1 MAERTIKTYSYDHE
15 RDGRPPAHFAVEDIR
30 LDIHCSATRDAVSD
44 RYKIYWIM
52 DGKGTYQIDFNTF
65 EIDGAGVFCLSPGQ
79 VFMVQAEQVKSACV
93 LSFDPE
99 FYCVETHGK
108 EIACNGLLFN
118 NVHRATAV
126 SLTPEQS
133 STIGQWVTSITDELD
148 NKGNAHRDLLET
160 YLRMIMIQILR
171 HLHEMEE
178 NLGLEPIQNNQTV
191 LDFVALVEKEHT
203 QHHDVTYYADQ
214 LFISPKSLT
223 RKLKQHG
230 YPTPSQVIKD
240 RLMIAAKRAL
250 RFGTA
255 PIKEI
260 GYDLGFDDPAYFSRF
275 FAKAEGGITP
285 QQYRD
290 A

>member
-1 MAERTIKTYSYDHE
+1 MAERTIKTYTYDHE
-15 RDGRPPAHFAVEDIR
+15 RDGRSQAHFSVEDIR

-52 DGKGTYQIDFNTF
+52 DGAGTYQIDFNTF
-65 EIDGAGVFCLSPGQ
+65 QIEGAGIFCLSPGQ
-79 VFMVQAEQVKSACV
+79 VFMVEAEQVKAACV
-93 LSFDPE
+93 LSFDRE

-118 NVHRATAV
+118 NVHRATAL
-126 SLTPEQS
+126 SLTATQS
-133 STIGQWVTSITDELD
+133 EEIGVLVQSIINELED
-148 NKGNAHRDLLET
+148 GGNAHRDMLET
-160 YLRMIMIQILR
+160 YLRMIMIKILR
-171 HLHEMEE
+171 HLHDHEDTTAMPH
-178 NLGLEPIQNNQTV
+178 LESDQTV
-191 LDFVALVEKEHT
+191 MDFIAMVEQKHVQQHGVA
-203 QHHDVTYYADQ
+203 YYAEQ
-214 LFISPKSLT
+214 LFLSPKSLT
-223 RKLKQHG
+223 RKLKQYG

-250 RFGTA
+250 RFGGD

-260 GYDLGFDDPAYFSRF
+260 AYNLGFDDPAYFSRF
-275 FAKAEGGITP
+275 FAKAEGGVTP